1 MWCNLWS
8 AGSWQIELS
17 EQSVQRLH
25 LHWVP
30 LYCIFI
36 IETEIKVWFDNAK
49 LQKKKINNTI
59 FRTFI
64 IHTLYLGG
72 CLLLSSLFENV
83 LIASFFHVTFYHF
96 IPFIIGS
103 LPFILSVTAPTH
115 VFNWSSH
122 TVNFKNDFIFFPSR
136 SCVCVTDQLSLSYT
150 PFLHVVFCGCGDGD
164 FLHRVTA

>member
-49 LQKKKINNTI
+49 LQKKKN
-59 FRTFI
+59 
-64 IHTLYLGG
+64 
-72 CLLLSSLFENV
+72 
-83 LIASFFHVTFYHF
+83 
-96 IPFIIGS
+96 
-103 LPFILSVTAPTH
+103 
-115 VFNWSSH
+115 
-122 TVNFKNDFIFFPSR
+122 
-136 SCVCVTDQLSLSYT
+136 Q
-150 PFLHVVFCGCGDGD
+150 
-164 FLHRVTA
+164 